1 MSSSDNIS
9 GDGQRGFHER
19 GRHGKRSRDVV
30 GLVEVFSD
38 VVSLRFASWAHD
50 AQAHST
56 TRLEQLLAM
65 MTTAPIP
72 SPQDLQASRHAHA
85 VAILEESAIKALSER
100 VDHLI
105 TMCSSTLEH

>member
-1 MSSSDNIS
+1 MSFSNKSA
-9 GDGQRGFHER
+9 GDGEEGFRER

-38 VVSLRFASWAHD
+38 VVSLRFAYWAND

-56 TRLEQLLAM
+56 ARLEQLLAM

-72 SPQDLQASRHAHA
+72 SPQDLQASRHIHA
-85 VAILEESAIKALSER
+85 AAILEESSINALSER
-100 VDHLI
+100 IDHLI
-105 TMCSSTLEH
+105 TMCKSTPQH